1 MSEFDIEFLS
11 QKLSEN
17 PQSPL
22 FARLADLF
30 LQKEQYS
37 EALKLC
43 EEGIQQ
49 FPKYYAGYLVL
60 GKVCLALKEY
70 STARDAFEHALDL
83 SPFNELTAKLFASVP
98 AQPDESVRTSDETYF
113 EPQQSEAESHSTTQL
128 NSNETQFEQQ
138 PPALSVEEQIAQQFA
153 QQSAQQFTHRE
164 EPAVEEMGFS
174 HAIQEPPITQPPA
187 VQEIIDDQN
196 PQPAPQPEKR
206 REQETL
212 EMLSASAAP
221 KFPSFDEYYSQR
233 SPNAQSGAVSTLDE
247 YLGGNGSSAPAAVQE
262 EYSST
267 YAEPVQEFS
276 EPSLEAQEPAQEAA
290 VEQHQIPEPVF
301 TSPEQ
306 AQLFAEM
313 TAGTTVEEEKPG
325 PEPKTTIDDLAEKL
339 QKVERI
345 IPQEMPP
352 LPPVIEETPE
362 DHAAESEMVTPTLA
376 EIYASQGEYGAA
388 IQAYE
393 ILMFSHPGKTAEYQ
407 QRIRELQK
415 KQLEKEGLM

>member
-83 SPFNELTAKLFASVP
+83 SPFNELTAKLLAAVP

-113 EPQQSEAESHSTTQL
+113 EPQTPAAESQNTTQL
-128 NSNETQFEQQ
+128 NSNERQFEPQI
-138 PPALSVEEQIAQQFA
+138 PAQSVEEQIAQQFA
-153 QQSAQQFTHRE
+153 QQSAQQFIHE
-164 EPAVEEMGFS
+164 KAPAVEEMEFNY
-174 HAIQEPPITQPPA
+174 AIPEPPTAQPTA
-187 VQEIIDDQN
+187 AQEIIEDQN
-196 PQPAPQPEKR
+196 PEPAPQPEMQ
-206 REQETL
+206 REQENL
-212 EMLSASAAP
+212 EALSAVVTP

-233 SPNAQSGAVSTLDE
+233 SQNAQGGTVSTLDE
-247 YLGGNGSSAPAAVQE
+247 YLGGNGSSAPAAEQE
-262 EYSST
+262 EYPAAQSQT
-267 YAEPVQEFS
+267 VKEFS
-276 EPSLEAQEPAQEAA
+276 EPSFEPQEPAQEPA
-290 VEQHQIPEPVF
+290 VEQHQTPEPVF

-306 AQLFAEM
+306 SQLFAEM
-313 TAGTTVEEEKPG
+313 AAEKTVEEEKPIT
-325 PEPKTTIDDLAEKL
+325 EPKTTIDDIAEKL

-345 IPQEMPP
+345 VPQEMPP
-352 LPPVIEETPE
+352 PPPAMEETQE
-362 DHAAESEMVTPTLA
+362 DQAAESEMVTPTLA

-415 KQLEKEGLM
+415 KQLEKEGLL